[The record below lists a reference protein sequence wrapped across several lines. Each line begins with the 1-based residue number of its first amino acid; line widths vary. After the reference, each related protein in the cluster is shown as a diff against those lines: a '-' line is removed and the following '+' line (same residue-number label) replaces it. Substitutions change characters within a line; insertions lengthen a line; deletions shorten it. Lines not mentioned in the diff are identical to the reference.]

1 MNKFIAMDQSEKVG
15 LGAAVGG
22 HLLLLALL
30 VLGLFR
36 AAVPLGSDGGGSGDG
51 IAVEIVSEGAVAAP
65 DPAPSVAQ
73 EVEEVEDIPVPITE
87 TVVDPVPIAKPLEKV
102 QPKPNQL
109 VKPKVQS
116 PTKPITKPITKPVQK
131 PVKTATGTGR
141 GGSKSDFEK
150 QMEKKLGGLGGGGT
164 GNTPQ
169 KGKGEGA
176 GKGESIKTAGQI
188 SREVTA
194 VLGPKILRFVRQC
207 APSGVDVNRIITTV
221 TINLSVNG
229 SVTSLSGISQRG
241 ITDNNRAQA
250 QPMERCVTGAIRKA
264 APFTELN
271 AKDYDG
277 WKSHR
282 MSFQPN

>member
-109 VKPKVQS
+109 VKPKVKS